1 MATRRAT
8 HPASLSLSGSARRV
22 GLVALAALIVFGAG
36 LAVGLRGDGNQQGG
50 ESTTPSTTA
59 SRSDPGPTRVVDGV
73 GVGYTR
79 SEAGALAAATEF
91 LEVGGGSLASDEGA
105 YLAAMEAMS
114 APEWRANA
122 QETGR
127 NAVSFFTE
135 RYGES
140 ATSVTVPVA
149 HEVVSY
155 TPETATIEIYSV
167 MLASGDKLPRGEQL
181 WGLSRVQL
189 RWVDGDWRLSS
200 EDNVAAPAPALLP
213 GQSPGDIGSIL
224 KGFEPHG

>member
-1 MATRRAT
+1 M
-8 HPASLSLSGSARRV
+8 
-22 GLVALAALIVFGAG
+22 VALAALIVFGAG
-36 LAVGLRGDGNQQGG
+36 LAVGLRGDGNPRGG

-73 GVGYTR
+73 GLGYAH

-91 LEVGGGSLASDEGA
+91 LEVGGGSLASNESD
-105 YLAAMEAMS
+105 YLAAMKAMS

-140 ATSVTVPVA
+140 ATGVTVPVA

-155 TPETATIEIYSV
+155 TPEAATIEIYSV
-167 MLASGDKLPRGEQL
+167 MLATGSKLPRGEQL

-189 RWVDGDWRLSS
+189 RWVEGDWRLSS
-200 EDNVAAPAPALLP
+200 EDNVAAPAPAFLP
-213 GQSPGDIGSIL
+213 GQRPGDIGSIL
-224 KGFEPHG
+224 EGFEPYG